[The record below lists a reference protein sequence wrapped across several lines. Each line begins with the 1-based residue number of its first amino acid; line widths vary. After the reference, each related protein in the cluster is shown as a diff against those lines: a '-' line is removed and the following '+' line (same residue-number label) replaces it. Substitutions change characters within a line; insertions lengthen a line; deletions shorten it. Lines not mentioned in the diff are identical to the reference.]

1 MNEQIVTAV
10 SPVLDC
16 LDPQALGVFYSELL
30 GWEIVNDG
38 DGWVALRS
46 PVGRRMMSFQKE
58 PRYQPPTWP
67 TSDNQQQMM
76 VHLDIEVRD
85 LDTALAKAVA
95 LGAKPTPWQPQRHVR
110 VCTDPAGHVFCLCQ
124 VA

>member
-1 MNEQIVTAV
+1 MDKPIVTAGP

-16 LDPQALGVFYSELL
+16 LDPQALAAFYCELL
-30 GWEIVNDG
+30 GWEIVDDS

-46 PVGRRMMSFQKE
+46 HEGRRMMSFQKE
-58 PRYQPPTWP
+58 PTYRPPTWP
-67 TSDNQQQMM
+67 TSDNKQQMM

-95 LGAKPTPWQPQRHVR
+95 LGAKPTHWRPQRHVR
-110 VCTDPAGHVFCLCQ
+110 VCTDPAGHVFCLC
-124 VA
+124 